1 MIKSQPKNKENST
14 NLSQN
19 SDKTL
24 YFQISTSK
32 KVSKEAIK
40 IYLNNDTDEFHLSN
54 LNKNTILVNRRPLP
68 SGSETILFHNS
79 LIQLSTGGA
88 GQGIG
93 DSCNSGS
100 GLFFFLL
107 PHEAI
112 ERKKRWLK
120 DRRRELL
127 EHCSFYNQPKNKFD
141 IS

>member
-1 MIKSQPKNKENST
+1 M
-14 NLSQN
+14 
-19 SDKTL
+19 
-24 YFQISTSK
+24 
-32 KVSKEAIK
+32 
-40 IYLNNDTDEFHLSN
+40 
-54 LNKNTILVNRRPLP
+54 NKNTILVNRRPLP

-79 LIQLSTGGA
+79 LIQLSTGGP
-88 GQGIG
+88 GVGIG
-93 DSCNSGS
+93 DSTTSGS

>member
-54 LNKNTILVNRRPLP
+54 
-68 SGSETILFHNS
+68 
-79 LIQLSTGGA
+79 
-88 GQGIG
+88 
-93 DSCNSGS
+93 
-100 GLFFFLL
+100 
-107 PHEAI
+107 
-112 ERKKRWLK
+112 
-120 DRRRELL
+120 
-127 EHCSFYNQPKNKFD
+127 
-141 IS
+141 